1 MQTLLREGLAK
12 TYVWGETLVYP
23 FALADAAATLVES
36 GAATVLVTANDLPG
50 HIGSLEAGKTVV

>member
-1 MQTLLREGLAK
+1 M
-12 TYVWGETLVYP
+12 YVWGETLVYP